1 MSYKINQI
9 QPFLNNK
16 EKNSIKETIKN
27 KWLTAGN
34 KSKKFISMLT
44 KLHKCKYGVLVPN
57 GTIAITLALMALKL
71 KKNSEVIMPNFTFFG
86 TYSAIVLAGLKPI
99 LCDVDDKNFQ
109 IDLDSANKIL
119 TKNTKAIMPVHIY
132 GGSVDMKKLLAF
144 GKKHKLKIIEDA
156 AQAIGVKYKNKPAG
170 TLSDVAAFSFYAD
183 KTITTGEGG
192 LVLTNK
198 KNIYENLLKYQNQG
212 RKKSGI
218 FIHNHIGYNFRFNDV
233 LASIGIEQLK
243 KLNLIK
249 KNKLKIY
256 KLYKKELKNIKQV
269 KFFTPIRYSNF
280 IPFRVPVTVEN
291 LNKLINFL
299 EKKRIQTRRF
309 FYPMH
314 KQKAIN
320 ASSIKNK
327 NKNFF
332 NNSIKAYKHGLAL
345 PCFPSLKTLEIKY
358 ICKMIKKFYEK
369 K

>member
-1 MSYKINQI
+1 MSYKISQI
-9 QPFLNNK
+9 QPFLNDK
-16 EKNSIKETIKN
+16 EKSSVQETIKN

-34 KSKKFISMLT
+34 KSKKFITMLT

-71 KKNSEVIMPNFTFFG
+71 KRNSEVIMPNFTFFG

-109 IDLDSANKIL
+109 IDLNSAKKVI
-119 TKNTKAIMPVHIY
+119 TKNTRAIMPVHIY
-132 GGSVDMKKLLAF
+132 GGSVNMEKVLVFSKKN
-144 GKKHKLKIIEDA
+144 KLKIIEDA

-170 TLSDVAAFSFYAD
+170 SLSDVAAFSFYAD

-198 KNIYENLLKYQNQG
+198 KNIYKNLLRYQNQG

-243 KLNLIK
+243 KLNQIK

-269 KFFTPIRYSNF
+269 KFFTPIKYSNF
-280 IPFRVPVTVEN
+280 IPFRVPVTVKN
-291 LNKLINFL
+291 LNKLIFFL
-299 EKKRIQTRRF
+299 EKNKIQTRKF

-314 KQKAIN
+314 KQRGIN
-320 ASSIKNK
+320 LHSVKKNE
-327 NKNFF
+327 NFF
-332 NNSIKAYKHGLAL
+332 TNSIKAYKHGLAL
-345 PCFPSLKTLEIKY
+345 PCYPSLKTFEIKF
-358 ICKMIKKFYEK
+358 ICNKIKKFYEK